1 MLIVVAEIGVDAGA
15 VDGVRDALR
24 TMETETLEEP
34 GCHTYAFS
42 IDVSDPTT
50 MRIIERWESEEAL
63 AAHFKTSHMAAFRA
77 AIAQIKLTSMSV
89 TVYEVA
95 REVPLPR

>member
-1 MLIVVAEIGVDAGA
+1 MLIVVAEVGVEAGA

-24 TMETETLEEP
+24 TMETETLKEP

-42 IDVSDPTT
+42 IDISDPTM

-63 AAHFKTSHMAAFRA
+63 AAHFKTPHMAAFGT
-77 AIAQIKLTSMSV
+77 AIAQVKPSSMNV

>member
-1 MLIVVAEIGVDAGA
+1 MLIVVAEVGIEAGS

-24 TMETETLEEP
+24 TMESETLKEP

-63 AAHFKTSHMAAFRA
+63 AAHFKTPHMATFGA
-77 AIAQIKLTSMSV
+77 AIAQVKPKSMDV
-89 TVYEVA
+89 KVYEVA

>member
-1 MLIVVAEIGVDAGA
+1 MLIVVAEVGIEEGS

-24 TMETETLEEP
+24 TMETETLKES
-34 GCHTYAFS
+34 GCDTYAFS

-63 AAHFKTSHMAAFRA
+63 AAHFKAPHMAAFQA
-77 AIAQIKLTSMSV
+77 KVPEFGVKDMKVQK
-89 TVYEVA
+89 YEVSSVGPV
-95 REVPLPR
+95 R